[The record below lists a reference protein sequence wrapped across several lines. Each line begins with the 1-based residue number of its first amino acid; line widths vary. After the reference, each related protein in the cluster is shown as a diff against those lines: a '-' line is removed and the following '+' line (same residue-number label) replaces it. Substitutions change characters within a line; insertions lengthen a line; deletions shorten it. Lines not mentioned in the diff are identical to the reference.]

1 MSPRRFPPIPPQAP
15 RFGNAW
21 SRAIGRAAL
30 ALSGWRV
37 VGEVPDVP
45 RLVAVVAPHT
55 CTMDVL
61 VGLAV
66 VLALGVRVSWLGKH
80 TIFWRP
86 LGGLLRRLGGIPVD
100 RRAPEGVVA
109 QVVEMFRR
117 SDRLYLALAP
127 EGTRRRVERWR
138 TGFHRMALAAGVP
151 IVPVWLDYG
160 TRCVGIGPP
169 LAPGGE
175 PAADLAR
182 LAAFFDARMARH
194 PERFS
199 PPRIQPS
206 ARRMLHARPAR

>member
-1 MSPRRFPPIPPQAP
+1 MSPGRLPAIPPQAP
-15 RFGNAW
+15 RFGNAL
-21 SRAIGRAAL
+21 SRGLGRAAL
-30 ALSGWRV
+30 SLLGWRV
-37 VGEVPDVP
+37 EGEVPDVP

-66 VLALGVRVSWLGKH
+66 VLALGVRVNWLGKH

-86 LGGLLRRLGGIPVD
+86 LGSLLRWLGGIPVD

-117 SDRLYLALAP
+117 SERLYLALAP
-127 EGTRRRVERWR
+127 EGTRRRVERWK
-138 TGFHRMALAAGVP
+138 TGFHRIARGADVP
-151 IVPVWLDYG
+151 LVPVWLDYG
-160 TRCVGIGPP
+160 IRRVGIGPP
-169 LAPGGE
+169 LVPGGD

-199 PPRIQPS
+199 PPRIRPL
-206 ARRMLHARPAR
+206 ATRRLHSRPAR